1 MNRFNSSNGRRSRI
15 WYYLGGGAVSVGL
28 LLINCI
34 VTVPAGKRGVVTQFG
49 QVQGYVLNEGL
60 HFKNP
65 IGSRVETI
73 SVRVQRTDIEVPV
86 GTKDLQTITTTLALN
101 WHIDPAQVNNIYQQI
116 GEADQV
122 VERVINPAIS
132 EVLKAATPKKTA
144 EEILKQRSELKNE
157 IDGELKTRLE
167 KYGIRIDDVSLVNI
181 AFSPEFAKSIEAKQ
195 IAEQEA
201 KKADYVAQ
209 KAIKEAEAEVNR
221 AKGNAEAQRLQ
232 RETLTPALL
241 QKQAIEKWDGQFPT
255 VMTGEGSLPMINIAP
270 NSISRSR

>member
-1 MNRFNSSNGRRSRI
+1 MSAVKSSKVGSSAKRPICLIQGSAWGVSRS
-15 WYYLGGGAVSVGL
+15 
-28 LLINCI
+28 I
-34 VTVPAGKRGVVTQFG
+34 VTSSPWVSWC
-49 QVQGYVLNEGL
+49 
-60 HFKNP
+60 
-65 IGSRVETI
+65 SR
-73 SVRVQRTDIEVPV
+73 
-86 GTKDLQTITTTLALN
+86 
-101 WHIDPAQVNNIYQQI
+101 
-116 GEADQV
+116 
-122 VERVINPAIS
+122 
-132 EVLKAATPKKTA
+132 A
-144 EEILKQRSELKNE
+144 ERSELKNE

>member
-1 MNRFNSSNGRRSRI
+1 MSWCSR
-15 WYYLGGGAVSVGL
+15 
-28 LLINCI
+28 
-34 VTVPAGKRGVVTQFG
+34 
-49 QVQGYVLNEGL
+49 
-60 HFKNP
+60 
-65 IGSRVETI
+65 
-73 SVRVQRTDIEVPV
+73 
-86 GTKDLQTITTTLALN
+86 
-101 WHIDPAQVNNIYQQI
+101 
-116 GEADQV
+116 
-122 VERVINPAIS
+122 
-132 EVLKAATPKKTA
+132 A
-144 EEILKQRSELKNE
+144 ERSELKNE